1 MGTIIS
7 EWDHGD
13 GGLTSCAFLKTGKEI
28 IIANQDG
35 LVKVSYIYTSI
46 VLVFIVTITKSL

>member
-13 GGLTSCAFLKTGKEI
+13 GGLTSCAFLKTGTEI
-28 IIANQDG
+28 IVANQDG
-35 LVKVSYIYTSI
+35 LVKVSYMYIH
-46 VLVFIVTITKSL
+46 